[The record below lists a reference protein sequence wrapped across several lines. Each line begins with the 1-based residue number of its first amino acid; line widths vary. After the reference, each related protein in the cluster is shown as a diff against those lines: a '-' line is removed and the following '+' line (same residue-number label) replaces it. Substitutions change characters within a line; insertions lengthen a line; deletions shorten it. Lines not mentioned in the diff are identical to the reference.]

1 MVPVSSLSSNVL
13 PAGTVNPL
21 MFTVVHLTA
30 AETSSSEEMV
40 PVQSVAEGAATMNGT
55 KARRAARRRKLDM
68 ITGDECRETETGREP
83 GRLAST
89 GLGFRLYIRRNTR
102 ECRRNSR

>member
-1 MVPVSSLSSNVL
+1 M
-13 PAGTVNPL
+13 L

-55 KARRAARRRKLDM
+55 KARRAARRRKED
-68 ITGDECRETETGREP
+68 IVARED
-83 GRLAST
+83 
-89 GLGFRLYIRRNTR
+89 Y
-102 ECRRNSR
+102 